1 MADDFAG
8 LKRKS
13 KKGRSQAAEDI
24 VLPGAEDL
32 RPKEPE
38 VEDAAPAPT
47 SSVPLPEDQPL
58 DDFSDLKKK
67 VRSRCACI
75 HAELV
80 AEEEEGHARSRRCAG
95 RGCSG

>member
-13 KKGRSQAAEDI
+13 KKGRTQAAEDI

-32 RPKEPE
+32 RPKEAE
-38 VEDAAPAPT
+38 VEAPAAAAEPS

-67 VRSRCACI
+67 VRS
-75 HAELV
+75 
-80 AEEEEGHARSRRCAG
+80 
-95 RGCSG
+95 